1 MRFRIPFRELRLMC
15 AYAER
20 RLYDQEYRA
29 DLRAGAENLDYDPPE
44 LPDFNRPVT
53 QAATTRRRMSDKEAR
68 GLAAMRRLQGQPFP
82 NMAEG
87 SF

>member
-1 MRFRIPFRELRLMC
+1 MC

-44 LPDFNRPVT
+44 LPNFSR
-53 QAATTRRRMSDKEAR
+53 QAFQAQSTRRRMNDREAR
-68 GLAAMRRLQGQPFP
+68 ALQGMRRLQAQPFP
-82 NMAEG
+82 NTAEG